1 MSLAK
6 QTTDFINSLRNYKN
20 IKKSMSRSVM
30 SPASVYVNETKSFA
44 LGLELLQNYL
54 GSVRCILPENVQIY
68 CVGDNQPSTVVLS
81 EQYYSNTTIVG
92 VRNVCIDMLSRILRW
107 LPDCNVIFSWLSTK
121 LMVSDLV
128 SKAHDNPIL
137 QLESDFWRHGP
148 KIYHDEKY
156 LMLFKFCTFNEN
168 GKHYQALPYMN
179 NAESLEE
186 AISVQC
192 LYQLQT
198 FFLPPDE
205 VDSASTPYHYMSTCM
220 VTTRSGKSL
229 ETKQNIKSVK
239 KRFQSKDICSQ
250 LRLLTKTKGSLD
262 EHWITPNFE
271 LSEFCNNYMLGDDIY
286 QRILLDLSN
295 FGLSLR
301 TLACV
306 LRVCKK
312 FKSGKV
318 DMDYSLEKNIA
329 DAFCILVKA
338 DQSRFKPQNVKY
350 LMKAECGVLFF
361 IRHIVEVQ
369 NIFTSPAI
377 VSC

>member
-1 MSLAK
+1 
-6 QTTDFINSLRNYKN
+6 
-20 IKKSMSRSVM
+20 
-30 SPASVYVNETKSFA
+30 
-44 LGLELLQNYL
+44 
-54 GSVRCILPENVQIY
+54 
-68 CVGDNQPSTVVLS
+68 
-81 EQYYSNTTIVG
+81 
-92 VRNVCIDMLSRILRW
+92 
-107 LPDCNVIFSWLSTK
+107 
-121 LMVSDLV
+121 
-128 SKAHDNPIL
+128 
-137 QLESDFWRHGP
+137 
-148 KIYHDEKY
+148 
-156 LMLFKFCTFNEN
+156 
-168 GKHYQALPYMN
+168 MN

-186 AISVQC
+186 AVSVQC
-192 LYQLQT
+192 LFQLQT

-205 VDSASTPYHYMSTCM
+205 VDSANTPYYCMSTCM
-220 VTTRSGKSL
+220 VTTRSGKSF
-229 ETKQNIKSVK
+229 EAKQNIKSVK

-262 EHWITPNFE
+262 EHWITPNYE
-271 LSEFCNNYMLGDDIY
+271 LSEFCGNYMLGDDIY

-318 DMDYSLEKNIA
+318 DIDYSLEKNIA

-361 IRHIVEVQ
+361 IRHIVEIQ
-369 NIFTSPAI
+369 NIFTSPHAI
-377 VSC
+377 YLESNSVLLKKL